1 VIDDLEPHDRPDADD
16 ERVSAPVPA
25 APVDG
30 RPSGP
35 PIDELA
41 SIGSRVGARLLDG
54 LIIGVPLT
62 ALIFASSSVNSQ
74 RKVVNT
80 PGWVQVLTL
89 VVAAVYEVALIH
101 LRGQT
106 IGKQVLHIK
115 VERITDGRLPDWS
128 ASMARYLVPVVPALI
143 PIPFLFLLSPLAFL
157 SAVWNP
163 RRQGWHDRAAGT
175 VVVRVPEPE
184 AADRPEGDEA

>member
-1 VIDDLEPHDRPDADD
+1 
-16 ERVSAPVPA
+16 
-25 APVDG
+25 
-30 RPSGP
+30 
-35 PIDELA
+35 
-41 SIGSRVGARLLDG
+41 
-54 LIIGVPLT
+54 
-62 ALIFASSSVNSQ
+62 VNSQ